1 VIAAMAKIVVT
12 SLKSKAGSRRSATS
26 VTKKR
31 VKDADGQLKT
41 LRTLDAGSR
50 TFGADFG
57 YVFGKNVAK
66 ARRENKRTIGATDVA
81 VAKR

>member
-1 VIAAMAKIVVT
+1 VIGAMAKIVVT
-12 SLKSKAGSRRSATS
+12 SLKSKTKTHGSATS

-31 VKDADGQLKT
+31 VKDTDGQVRT

-50 TFGADFG
+50 TFGDDLG

-66 ARRENKRTIGATDVA
+66 ARRENKRTIGTTDVA

>member
-1 VIAAMAKIVVT
+1 MAKIVVT
-12 SLKSKAGSRRSATS
+12 SLKSKVSRRSLAAS

-31 VKDADGQLKT
+31 VRDTDGQLKT

-50 TFGADFG
+50 TFGDEFG

-66 ARRENKRTIGATDVA
+66 ARRENKQIMGATDVA
-81 VAKR
+81 VEKR

>member
-1 VIAAMAKIVVT
+1 MTKIVVT
-12 SLKSKAGSRRSATS
+12 SLKSKARSHGSAAS

-31 VKDADGQLKT
+31 VRDTDGQLKT

-50 TFGADFG
+50 TFGEDLG

-66 ARRENKRTIGATDVA
+66 ARRENKRTIGTADVA

>member
-12 SLKSKAGSRRSATS
+12 SLKSKAERPRSAAS

-31 VKDADGQLKT
+31 VKDTDGHLKT
-41 LRTLDAGSR
+41 LRTLDTGSH

-57 YVFGKNVAK
+57 YVFGENVAK